1 MNFFF
6 LQAENSCRVTERHGH
21 RLLTCLVGDSLLEPF
36 WPTGSGCARGFLG
49 VLDTCFAMQEWSEG
63 HKSVLQILAE
73 RESIFR
79 LLPQTTSE
87 NLSKEFKNYAPSPT
101 TR

>member
-1 MNFFF
+1 MR
-6 LQAENSCRVTERHGH
+6 NS
-21 RLLTCLVGDSLLEPF
+21 LSAASSAL
-36 WPTGSGCARGFLG
+36 RG
-49 VLDTCFAMQEWSEG
+49 AMQEWSEG